1 MGDITLLTH
10 GFKDSSG
17 KFHPITT
24 YKGVRKSRDQKAKTQ
39 GVRLKH
45 VERIFDT
52 DVSENISRRFGR
64 GTYSTGFFN
73 VIDKYNE
80 EHPQNQIDYS
90 NSGLGGLD
98 KTIQEFD
105 DEEIF
110 HDSLRKWKEW
120 IERPENKPIKEIID
134 KMQVEVDDYNKL
146 TDKKYNELDTFY
158 RGTDMYEI
166 ESYVD
171 DGVLGDF
178 DSEFDF
184 VSLTMNPP
192 QAGVTFNQG
201 VRVEYNADSIRN
213 SGDAHKVNYSMDF
226 FPVLAVDFEK
236 HQDLGTLEP
245 ITGKQNALF
254 VDEQEIRVDKD
265 MEIKPED
272 ISKITYY
279 SDKIGLGRLIE
290 YTENQILIN
299 DYQNTRIRDDRQ
311 WVRVHQQELV
321 TSIKKS
327 LGEFGSVE
335 IRVI

>member
-1 MGDITLLTH
+1 MKGHMQDGI
-10 GFKDSSG
+10 
-17 KFHPITT
+17 FHPHTQ
-24 YKGVRKSRDQKAKTQ
+24 YKGVRKSRDQRLKTQ

-64 GTYSTGFFN
+64 GTFSTGFFN

-80 EHPQNQIDYS
+80 EHPQSQIDYS
-90 NSGLGGLD
+90 NSGLEGLD
-98 KTIQEFD
+98 KTIVEYD

-110 HDSLRKWKEW
+110 HNSLRKWKDW

-146 TDKKYNELDTFY
+146 TDKKYNELDKFY

-166 ESYVD
+166 ESYVL

-178 DSEFDF
+178 DSAFEF

-201 VRVEYNADSIRN
+201 VKVEYNADSIRN

-226 FPVLAVDFEK
+226 FPVLDVDFERG
-236 HQDLGTLEP
+236 QDLGTLEP

-279 SDKIGLGRLIE
+279 TEKIGLGKLIE
-290 YTENQILIN
+290 RTEDKNLI
-299 DYQNTRIRDDRQ
+299 RIFQSSKISNDRQ
-311 WVRVHQQELV
+311 WIFVHQHELARA
-321 TSIKKS
+321 IKKQ
-327 LGEFGSVE
+327 LGDFGSVE
-335 IRVI
+335 IEVR